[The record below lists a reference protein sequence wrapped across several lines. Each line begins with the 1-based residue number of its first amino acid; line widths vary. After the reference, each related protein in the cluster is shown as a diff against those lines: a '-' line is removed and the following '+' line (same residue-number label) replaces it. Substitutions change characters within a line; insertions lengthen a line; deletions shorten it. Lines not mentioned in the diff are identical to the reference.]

1 MLSKK
6 EKEYLEGN
14 LKLSKN
20 YEHKLIHSIRTK
32 LDNFFGVE
40 LPLIVDSKVVLGE
53 NRLGKLTSYQTK
65 LIPPN
70 SFSIIMIKY
79 LHYNTIV
86 WMQNV
91 LNVKEL
97 QF

>member
-14 LKLSKN
+14 LKVTKN

-32 LDNFFGVE
+32 LDNLFRVE

-53 NRLGKLTSYQTK
+53 NRLGKLTSYQARQTT
-65 LIPPN
+65 LG
-70 SFSIIMIKY
+70 
-79 LHYNTIV
+79 
-86 WMQNV
+86 
-91 LNVKEL
+91 
-97 QF
+97 

>member
-20 YEHKLIHSIRTK
+20 YEHKLIHSIRIK
-32 LDNFFGVE
+32 LDNLFGVE

-53 NRLGKLTSYQTK
+53 NRLGKLTSYQARQTPLRCNS
-65 LIPPN
+65 LI
-70 SFSIIMIKY
+70 IIKY
-79 LHYNTIV
+79 LN
-86 WMQNV
+86 
-91 LNVKEL
+91 
-97 QF
+97 

>member
-6 EKEYLEGN
+6 EKEYLQGN

-32 LDNFFGVE
+32 FDNLFGVE

-65 LIPPN
+65 LTPPRWYQL
-70 SFSIIMIKY
+70 IMIKY
-79 LHYNTIV
+79 LNWGTIS